1 MDAHSKWAEVVE
13 LSYTTTSK
21 TIEVLRNLFA
31 LHGIPEQVVSD
42 NGAQFTSADFVEFMR
57 TNRIQHTRSA
67 PYHPSS
73 NGEAERFV
81 RTFKEA
87 MKASRNENLTFS
99 HNLANFLLTYRTT
112 PNATTGIPPCELL
125 MKRSLRTRWDLLR
138 PETELQ
144 VCKRQAQQKEKHD
157 QHARKQDFQV
167 GQSVMV
173 NNMGTGPR
181 YIPGMIIQ
189 KLGPVIY
196 IVGVSAGRTWKRHSD
211 QIKSISYKEGEVER
225 NDRVT
230 SDLSLS
236 FGGPTLQQE
245 SPNPE
250 AQETSSLPK
259 ESPNPEAQE
268 ASGLPVGDCQENRLT
283 SSPTV
288 ATSAIKCYPSRTR
301 VPPDRYKPSTY

>member
-1 MDAHSKWAEVVE
+1 
-13 LSYTTTSK
+13 
-21 TIEVLRNLFA
+21 
-31 LHGIPEQVVSD
+31 
-42 NGAQFTSADFVEFMR
+42 
-57 TNRIQHTRSA
+57 
-67 PYHPSS
+67 
-73 NGEAERFV
+73 
-81 RTFKEA
+81 
-87 MKASRNENLTFS
+87 MKASRNKNLTFS
-99 HNLANFLLTYRTT
+99 HKLANFLLTYRTT
-112 PNATTGIPPCELL
+112 PNATTGIPPRELL

-181 YIPGMIIQ
+181 YTPGMIIK
-189 KLGPVIY
+189 KLGPVTY

-236 FGGPTLQQE
+236 FRGPTLQQESPNPEQVVSDNGAQWVTSDLSLSFGGPTLQQE

-259 ESPNPEAQE
+259 ESPSPEAQE
-268 ASGLPVGDCQENRLT
+268 ASGLPVSDCQENRLT
-283 SSPTV
+283 SSPIV
-288 ATSAIKCYPSRTR
+288 ATSAIKCYPSCTH
-301 VPPDRYKPSTY
+301 VPSDCYKPSTY

>member
-1 MDAHSKWAEVVE
+1 M
-13 LSYTTTSK
+13 
-21 TIEVLRNLFA
+21 LRNLFA

-42 NGAQFTSADFVEFMR
+42 NGAQFTSANIVEFMR

-87 MKASRNENLTFS
+87 MRASRSENLTFS
-99 HNLANFLLTYRTT
+99 HKLANFLLTYRTT

-189 KLGPVIY
+189 KLGPVTY
-196 IVGVSAGRTWKRHSD
+196 IVGVSAGTTWKRHSD

-230 SDLSLS
+230 
-236 FGGPTLQQE
+236 
-245 SPNPE
+245 
-250 AQETSSLPK
+250 
-259 ESPNPEAQE
+259 
-268 ASGLPVGDCQENRLT
+268 
-283 SSPTV
+283 
-288 ATSAIKCYPSRTR
+288 
-301 VPPDRYKPSTY
+301 